1 MFLILHFKQLT
12 NQNNRQDNY
21 ATTESPK
28 REQAMQKQFLQEIV
42 EPENQTTPLEEFVQ
56 SQQVEA
62 VDEQPKAKK
71 KKSRKK
77 ILNSFD
83 HLTDCSMKKKTPIKL

>member
-1 MFLILHFKQLT
+1 MPLPG
-12 NQNNRQDNY
+12 
-21 ATTESPK
+21 SK

-56 SQQVEA
+56 SQQVEEA
-62 VDEQPKAKK
+62 VDEQPKPKK

-77 ILNSFD
+77 ILGLF
-83 HLTDCSMKKKTPIKL
+83 

>member
-1 MFLILHFKQLT
+1 MPLPG
-12 NQNNRQDNY
+12 
-21 ATTESPK
+21 SK

-56 SQQVEA
+56 SQSVEEA
-62 VDEQPKAKK
+62 VDEQPKK

-77 ILNSFD
+77 ILGLF
-83 HLTDCSMKKKTPIKL
+83 